1 MLSPGSYHLSG
12 TYSRPLIVQVDL
24 ARVSDPHDVLSEA
37 ASLRRAPAETC
48 VSEAN
53 CAHMRM
59 IGELPLGKRVGLG
72 LELGFWVWVGFE
84 STKSHPVH
92 TCSVSPFFP

>member
-37 ASLRRAPAETC
+37 ASDGRPQRTC

-53 CAHMRM
+53 CAHTRTNR
-59 IGELPLGKRVGLG
+59 ELPLGARAQLA
-72 LELGFWVWVGFE
+72 LEAG
-84 STKSHPVH
+84 P
-92 TCSVSPFFP
+92 